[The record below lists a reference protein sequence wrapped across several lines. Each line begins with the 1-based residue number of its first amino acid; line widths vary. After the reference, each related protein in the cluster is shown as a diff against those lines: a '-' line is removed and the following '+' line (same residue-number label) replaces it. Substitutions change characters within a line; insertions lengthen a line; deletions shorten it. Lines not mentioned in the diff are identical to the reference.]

1 MFDQKSGSG
10 APASG
15 EPQRVMKIAPL
26 DLRQARFKTAFRGFD
41 KTEVTALLTEAA
53 DDYEQAL
60 REMDRLRQ
68 ELSRMEALL
77 GDHRERETNLRNTLL
92 TAQKL
97 ADQIKESAQ
106 NEGKLIVREAEGRA
120 SMVLEKAQ
128 VRLDEIERAINE
140 LRLRRR
146 NVEGSL
152 EASIQALYH
161 ALEFMREQDKPERD
175 EKIRL
180 HRPRQ
185 ADASAQP
192 QPQPQP
198 QPASETTRD
207 ERRQG

>member
-1 MFDQKSGSG
+1 
-10 APASG
+10 
-15 EPQRVMKIAPL
+15 MKIAPL
-26 DLRQARFKTAFRGFD
+26 DLRQARFQTTFRGFD

-53 DDYEQAL
+53 DDYEHAL
-60 REMDRLRQ
+60 REIDRLRQ
-68 ELSRMEALL
+68 EASRMEALL

-128 VRLDEIERAINE
+128 SRLDDIEREINE

-161 ALEFMREQDKPERD
+161 ALEFMREQDKPDRD

-192 QPQPQP
+192 QP
-198 QPASETTRD
+198 ASETTRD